1 MGTLVILKPS
11 EDLKSNILSLNPNY
25 LRSQQSFQYQAPL
38 CKSRGTYK
46 YDFKVGQNL
55 ILASTYIHT
64 FSSRDAIYRC
74 CRLFG
79 CCHVAKSYVSY
90 HIVSVIN
97 MKLIKITI
105 WHQHSTIIFSV
116 PTMFSDL
123 HIILKVTRTN
133 VTSTKTTTTPK
144 ADNKMFY
151 TNKILQILTLSP
163 RNRRRAASK
172 YLDLEIFISQV
183 KILKNI

>member
-1 MGTLVILKPS
+1 MLNGYGNLGILKTKWRFEIKYPQS
-11 EDLKSNILSLNPNY
+11 KSKLPQELAIFSI
-25 LRSQQSFQYQAPL
+25 QAPL
-38 CKSRGTYK
+38 CKGRGTYK

-79 CCHVAKSYVSY
+79 RCHVAKSYVNY

-97 MKLIKITI
+97 MKLIEITI

-116 PTMFSDL
+116 PTITMLSDL

-133 VTSTKTTTTPK
+133 VTSTHTKT
-144 ADNKMFY
+144 
-151 TNKILQILTLSP
+151 
-163 RNRRRAASK
+163 
-172 YLDLEIFISQV
+172 
-183 KILKNI
+183 